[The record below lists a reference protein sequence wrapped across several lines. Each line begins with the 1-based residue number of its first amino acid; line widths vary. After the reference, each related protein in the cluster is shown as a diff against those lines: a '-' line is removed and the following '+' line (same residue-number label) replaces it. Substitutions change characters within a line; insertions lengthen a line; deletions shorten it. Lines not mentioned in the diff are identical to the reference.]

1 MARWS
6 DVRRV
11 AMALPEVVEEGGLGD
26 SLAWRVG
33 GKSFAWE
40 RPLRPKDIAELGAL
54 APTGAVLGVH
64 TPDLE
69 AKDALIAEAPAV
81 FFTTSHFNGY
91 KAVLVRLDA
100 IRVPMLREVL
110 TDAWL
115 ARAPKKLAAS
125 FLSRP

>member
-1 MARWS
+1 
-6 DVRRV
+6 
-11 AMALPEVVEEGGLGD
+11 
-26 SLAWRVG
+26 
-33 GKSFAWE
+33 
-40 RPLRPKDIAELGAL
+40 
-54 APTGAVLGVH
+54 VH

-69 AKDALIAEAPAV
+69 AKDALLAEDPAV